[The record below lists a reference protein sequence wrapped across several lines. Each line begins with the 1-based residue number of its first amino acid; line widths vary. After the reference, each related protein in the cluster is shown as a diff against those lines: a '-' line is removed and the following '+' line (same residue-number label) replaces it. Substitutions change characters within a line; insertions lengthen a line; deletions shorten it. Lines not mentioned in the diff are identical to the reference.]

1 MDGDGLRVVHAVA
14 EGFASG
20 LDAEVFERQHALVGQ
35 GDQGQDRAD
44 EALFVVAPAHPL
56 GDGQVVA
63 DVAEEVG
70 QQRFQRLAGL
80 FAVIHQPLAFRCVFN
95 GKGGDVHPAGSGEAE
110 RGFAPV
116 AILVF
121 GGGERRAFALNFLVA
136 LAGGKV
142 VDAPGEAARRGKGF
156 DGAVHKAGVV
166 QRSRPEV
173 AAGVG
178 KGGNGFGRQFFDA
191 DFDEKGGGGAHAVSP
206 CLQSGKPSAS
216 RLWYQAT
223 AAALEMAR
231 TRRM

>member
-1 MDGDGLRVVHAVA
+1 MDAVA
-14 EGFASG
+14 EGVASG

-56 GDGQVVA
+56 GNRQVVA

-70 QQRFQRLAGL
+70 QKRFQRLSGL
-80 FAVIHQPLAFRCVFN
+80 FAVIHQPFAFRCVFN
-95 GKGGDVHPAGSGEAE
+95 GKRGDVHAARGCETE

-116 AILVF
+116 AVLVF
-121 GGGERRAFALNFLVA
+121 GGGECRAFAFDFLVA
-136 LAGGKV
+136 LPGGEV
-142 VDAPGEAARRGKGF
+142 ADAPGEAARRGF
-156 DGAVHKAGVV
+156 DGAVRKAGVV
-166 QRSRPEV
+166 QRLRPEV
-173 AAGVG
+173 APGVG